1 MKILEIDGK
10 DYKLEYT
17 IEASLYEDCTEKV
30 TTLMFDVS
38 DAEGENG
45 IKSVISAMT
54 NIPQTSLTM
63 FYAGLLEHH
72 GECGDRT
79 VLSKNDAKILLR
91 KYFDEHKEDETGN
104 FYGMM
109 ELLLT
114 QMGEDGFFKQIGLE
128 QMTRPQKPVKKPQD
142 HKAKTKATKE

>member
-17 IEASLYEDCTEKV
+17 IEASLYEDCTERV
-30 TTLMFDVS
+30 TTLMLDVS
-38 DAEGENG
+38 DAEDENG
-45 IKSVISAMT
+45 IKNVISAIK

>member
-17 IEASLYEDCTEKV
+17 MEASLYEECTERV

-38 DAEGENG
+38 DAEDENG
-45 IKSVISAMT
+45 IKNVISAIK

-72 GECGDRT
+72 GERGDRT
-79 VLSKNDAKILLR
+79 VLSKNDAKTLLR

>member
-17 IEASLYEDCTEKV
+17 IEASLYEDCTERV

-45 IKSVISAMT
+45 IKNVISAMT

-79 VLSKNDAKILLR
+79 VLSKNDAKTLLR